1 MTREEKKPFSIYQ
14 RPMVLEKNGMRNTTL
29 YKVATLAETTGG
41 WSKSSNKEDDP
52 LGSMDPRIPEV
63 LWICQ
68 VFSI

>member
-1 MTREEKKPFSIYQ
+1 
-14 RPMVLEKNGMRNTTL
+14 MRNTTL